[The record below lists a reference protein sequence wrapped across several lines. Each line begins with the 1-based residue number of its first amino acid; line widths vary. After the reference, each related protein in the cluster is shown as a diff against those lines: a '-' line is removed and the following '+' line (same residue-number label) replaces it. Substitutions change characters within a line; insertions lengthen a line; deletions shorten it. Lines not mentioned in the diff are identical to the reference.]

1 MVEAQLLA
9 AWFGTYYLA
18 ARRRIVGAD
27 AERGDVP
34 GWVMI
39 TVMSAG
45 LVVVI
50 FGVFKSKI
58 TDAIS
63 NAIDSVTG
71 QTGN

>member
-1 MVEAQLLA
+1 MVQAQLLA
-9 AWFGTYYLA
+9 AWFGTCYLA
-18 ARRRIVGAD
+18 VRKRIRGVD
-27 AERGDVP
+27 DRGDVP

-45 LVVVI
+45 LVVII

-71 QTGN
+71 QTSK

>member
-1 MVEAQLLA
+1 MVQVQLFA
-9 AWFGTYYLA
+9 AWFGIQFLA
-18 ARRRIVGAD
+18 VRSRVRGPD

-34 GWVMI
+34 GWVMV
-39 TVMSAG
+39 TVMTAG

-50 FGVFKSKI
+50 FGVFKGKI

-71 QTGN
+71 ATGS